1 MALLNSM
8 PCGCVWRPAGATP
21 EQSMQPDNREYTRFA
36 LRSQVKLVDAEGKER
51 EVYTKD
57 LSHGGLFLIIK
68 DEQLPALDSE
78 VEVTAMDI
86 EDPLPQRAV
95 VVRIE
100 PGRGI
105 AIRFL

>member
-1 MALLNSM
+1 MRM
-8 PCGCVWRPAGATP
+8 TT
-21 EQSMQPDNREYTRFA
+21 DNREYTRFA
-36 LRSQVKLVDAEGKER
+36 LRSQVRLADAEGRVR

-57 LSHGGLFLIIK
+57 LSHGGLFLVIK
-68 DEQLPALDSE
+68 EEPLPALNTE

-95 VVRIE
+95 VVRVE

>member
-1 MALLNSM
+1 MS
-8 PCGCVWRPAGATP
+8 
-21 EQSMQPDNREYTRFA
+21 QQPDNREHTRFS
-36 LRSQVKLVDAEGKER
+36 LRSKVKLVDAAGMQR

-57 LSHGGLFLIIK
+57 LSHGGLFLLIK
-68 DEQLPALDSE
+68 EEQLPAVDSE

-95 VVRIE
+95 VVRNE

-105 AIRFL
+105 AIRFI

>member
-1 MALLNSM
+1 M
-8 PCGCVWRPAGATP
+8 TI
-21 EQSMQPDNREYTRFA
+21 DNREYSRFS
-36 LRSQVKLVDAEGKER
+36 LRSQVRLTDAEGRVR

-68 DEQLPALDSE
+68 EELLPALDSQ
-78 VEVTAMDI
+78 VEVLAMDI

-95 VVRIE
+95 VVRVE

>member
-1 MALLNSM
+1 
-8 PCGCVWRPAGATP
+8 
-21 EQSMQPDNREYTRFA
+21 MQPDNREFTRFA
-36 LRSQVKLVDAEGKER
+36 LRSQVKLVDAEGRER

-57 LSHGGLFLIIK
+57 LSHGGLFLIVK
-68 DEQLPALDSE
+68 EEPLPAIDSE

-95 VVRIE
+95 VVRSE

>member
-1 MALLNSM
+1 M
-8 PCGCVWRPAGATP
+8 G
-21 EQSMQPDNREYTRFA
+21 MQPDNREYTRFS
-36 LRSQVKLVDAEGKER
+36 LRSQVKLVDAEGRER

-68 DEQLPALDSE
+68 EEPLPAIDSE
-78 VEVTAMDI
+78 VQVTAMDI

-95 VVRIE
+95 VVRTE

>member
-1 MALLNSM
+1 M
-8 PCGCVWRPAGATP
+8 PCGCVSRRADAIP
-21 EQSMQPDNREYTRFA
+21 ELNMQPDNREYNRFA

-68 DEQLPALDSE
+68 DDQLPALDSE

-95 VVRIE
+95 VVRLE

>member
-1 MALLNSM
+1 M
-8 PCGCVWRPAGATP
+8 TI
-21 EQSMQPDNREYTRFA
+21 DNREYSRFS
-36 LRSQVKLVDAEGKER
+36 LRSQVRLTDAEGRVR

-68 DEQLPALDSE
+68 EELLPALDSQ
-78 VEVTAMDI
+78 VEVLAMDI